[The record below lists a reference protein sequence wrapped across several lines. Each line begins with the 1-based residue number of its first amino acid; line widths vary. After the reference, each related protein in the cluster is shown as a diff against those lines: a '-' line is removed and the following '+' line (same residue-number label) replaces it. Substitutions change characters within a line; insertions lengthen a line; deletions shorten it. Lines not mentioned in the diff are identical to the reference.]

1 MGKVFRFLQRKEKW
15 RLISFFMVFFPAQEE
30 YDEDEEELPE
40 EDTKTVNKKI
50 EHALEEEDPEV
61 IKDLIS
67 LIKKVGGL
75 DELEKQLQMRL
86 NQNTAFSSRISDD
99 KSTTTTV
106 SPISQSLYN
115 KVLGTKRP
123 NPRTQ
128 KVVSSSITQSNTE
141 SEIAPLVQ
149 RQNKENRYSSVFRNS
164 RPRPQNDGLDKLP
177 EVEGGGVIRERPQY
191 TTITRTQAPK
201 IHDSEEA
208 VGGRFSVTQ
217 PNLETADGDDSNGP
231 TTHQPVFNYVNIQ
244 RARPSSTV
252 APAEDSGN
260 ESDDEEEEEEQD
272 EEKEDKQPATVQP
285 TSTSKMHYVNIQR
298 IRPTKQQYI
307 SDEIESETPAPET
320 K

>member
-1 MGKVFRFLQRKEKW
+1 MFLF
-15 RLISFFMVFFPAQEE
+15 SFLQEE
-30 YDEDEEELPE
+30 YDEDEEEEVPE
-40 EDTKTVNKKI
+40 EDKKTVNTKI

-61 IKDLIS
+61 IKELIM

-86 NQNTAFSSRISDD
+86 NQNAAVSGNGKT
-99 KSTTTTV
+99 TTTTV

-115 KVLGTKRP
+115 KVLGTKRG
-123 NPRTQ
+123 NIRTQ
-128 KVVSSSITQSNTE
+128 KVISSSTQSNIE
-141 SEIAPLVQ
+141 SETPLVQ

-177 EVEGGGVIRERPQY
+177 EVEGGGIIRERPQY

-201 IHDSEEA
+201 THDSEEESEI
-208 VGGRFSVTQ
+208 GSRFSVTQ
-217 PNLETADGDDSNGP
+217 SNVEDAEENSGP

-244 RARPSSTV
+244 RARPSSTA
-252 APAEDSGN
+252 APAEDRDN
-260 ESDDEEEEEEQD
+260 ESDDEDDEEDDEEQ
-272 EEKEDKQPATVQP
+272 PASVQP
-285 TSTSKMHYVNIQR
+285 TTTSKMQYVNIQR

>member
-1 MGKVFRFLQRKEKW
+1 MEIDFIFHGFF
-15 RLISFFMVFFPAQEE
+15 SFIFFALQEE
-30 YDEDEEELPE
+30 YDEDEEDETPE

-61 IKDLIS
+61 IKELIT

-86 NQNTAFSSRISDD
+86 NQNSAPAYSSRFADD
-99 KSTTTTV
+99 KSTTTTTTTTV

-123 NPRTQ
+123 NSRTQ
-128 KVVSSSITQSNTE
+128 KVVSSSTQSNTE
-141 SEIAPLVQ
+141 GEIAPLVQ

-164 RPRPQNDGLDKLP
+164 RPRPQNDGIDKLS
-177 EVEGGGVIRERPQY
+177 EVEGGVVVRERPQY

-201 IHDSEEA
+201 THDAEEESEI
-208 VGGRFSVTQ
+208 GGRFSVTQ
-217 PNLETADGDDSNGP
+217 SNIETADEDDSNGP

-244 RARPSSTV
+244 RTRPSSTAA
-252 APAEDSGN
+252 APVEDSGD
-260 ESDDEEEEEEQD
+260 ESDDEEEDEEQ
-272 EEKEDKQPATVQP
+272 EDKQPATVQP

-307 SDEIESETPAPET
+307 SDEVESETPAPET